1 MTTASSPATSSPS
14 TAESPHWR
22 IRAMVEALLD
32 TVEHHRY
39 LLQAMLDARAAN
51 AAIRRVW
58 DDARESFV
66 PAVAAMIAAERDSGR
81 APDGPPTEVIAGM
94 LLEFN
99 DRLLERYTIGG
110 TLTRRTV
117 ERGRRSRLVAH
128 DLRHRRCSQAR
139 TKFRSG

>member
-1 MTTASSPATSSPS
+1 
-14 TAESPHWR
+14 
-22 IRAMVEALLD
+22 
-32 TVEHHRY
+32 
-39 LLQAMLDARAAN
+39 MLDARAAN

-81 APDGPPTEVIAGM
+81 APDGPPTEVLAGM

-110 TLTRRTV
+110 TLTRQQLSEGAEAVWLRTIYGTV
-117 ERGRRSRLVAH
+117 DVARLGRN
-128 DLRHRRCSQAR
+128 
-139 TKFRSG
+139 SGADKRATS